1 MDGIEAHWFWF
12 AAGLILAG
20 LEMVVPGVYLMWLAM
35 AALATGVITLVALPS
50 LAVQV
55 TSFIFLSLIF
65 AFSARRMLRDRPIV
79 SSDPLLN
86 NRGGRMTGQT
96 ALVTQ
101 AIVSGS
107 GRVKVGDSEWIARG
121 PDTPVGERVR
131 ITGSDGSELL
141 VERVALISPS
151 NPPDGRTAED
161 A

>member
-12 AAGLILAG
+12 AAGLILGG

-35 AALATGVITLVALPS
+35 AALATGVITLVAVPS
-50 LAVQV
+50 LAVQA

-86 NRGGRMTGQT
+86 NRGGRLIGQT

-101 AIVSGS
+101 ALVSGS
-107 GRVKVGDSEWIARG
+107 GRIKVGDSEWIARG
-121 PDTPVGERVR
+121 PDMAVGERVR
-131 ITGSDGSELL
+131 IIGSDGSELL
-141 VERVALISPS
+141 VEPVGLIIDQGPA
-151 NPPDGRTAED
+151 DKA
-161 A
+161 

>member
-1 MDGIEAHWFWF
+1 VDGIEAHWFWF

-86 NRGGRMTGQT
+86 NRGGRLTGQT

-101 AIVSGS
+101 ALVSGS
-107 GRVKVGDSEWIARG
+107 GRIKVGDSEWIARG
-121 PDTPVGERVR
+121 PDMAVGERVR

-141 VERVALISPS
+141 VEPVGLIIDQDPA
-151 NPPDGRTAED
+151 GKA
-161 A
+161 

>member
-86 NRGGRMTGQT
+86 NRGGRLTGQT

-101 AIVSGS
+101 ALVSGS
-107 GRVKVGDSEWIARG
+107 GRIKVGDSEWIARG
-121 PDTPVGERVR
+121 PDMAVGERVR

-141 VERVALISPS
+141 VEPVGLIIDQDPA
-151 NPPDGRTAED
+151 GKA
-161 A
+161 

>member
-35 AALATGVITLVALPS
+35 AALATGVIALVALPS

-86 NRGGRMTGQT
+86 NRGGRLTGQT

-101 AIVSGS
+101 ALVSGS
-107 GRVKVGDSEWIARG
+107 GRIKVGDSEWIARG
-121 PDTPVGERVR
+121 PDMAVGERVR

-141 VERVALISPS
+141 VEPVGLIIDQDPA
-151 NPPDGRTAED
+151 GKA
-161 A
+161 

>member
-1 MDGIEAHWFWF
+1 VDGIEAHWLWF

-86 NRGGRMTGQT
+86 NRGGRLTGQT

-101 AIVSGS
+101 ALVSGS
-107 GRVKVGDSEWIARG
+107 GRIKVGDSEWIARG
-121 PDTPVGERVR
+121 PDMAVGERVR

-141 VERVALISPS
+141 VEPVGLIIDQDPA
-151 NPPDGRTAED
+151 GKA
-161 A
+161 

>member
-1 MDGIEAHWFWF
+1 MDGIDTYWFWF

-20 LEMVVPGVYLMWLAM
+20 LEMVVPGVYLLWLAM
-35 AALATGVITLVALPS
+35 AALATGVITLVAVPS

-86 NRGGRMTGQT
+86 NRGGRLVGQT

-101 AIVSGS
+101 ALVSGS
-107 GRVKVGDSEWIARG
+107 GRVKLGDGEWIARG
-121 PDTPVGERVR
+121 PDMAVGERVR
-131 ITGSDGSELL
+131 ITGTDGSELL
-141 VERVALISPS
+141 VEPVALIIDQGPASE
-151 NPPDGRTAED
+151 A
-161 A
+161 

>member
-12 AAGLILAG
+12 AAGLILGG

-35 AALATGVITLVALPS
+35 AALATGVITLVAVPS

-55 TSFIFLSLIF
+55 TCFIFLSLIF

-86 NRGGRMTGQT
+86 NRGGRMIGQT

-101 AIVSGS
+101 ALESGS
-107 GRVKVGDSEWIARG
+107 GRVKFGDSEWIARG
-121 PDTPVGERVR
+121 PDTAVGERVR
-131 ITGSDGSELL
+131 IIGSDGSELL
-141 VERVALISPS
+141 VAPVGLIIDQDPA
-151 NPPDGRTAED
+151 DQA
-161 A
+161 

>member
-1 MDGIEAHWFWF
+1 MDGIEAHWLWF

-35 AALATGVITLVALPS
+35 AALATGVIALVAVPS
-50 LAVQV
+50 LAIQV

-96 ALVTQ
+96 VLVTQ
-101 AIVSGS
+101 ALVSGS

-131 ITGSDGSELL
+131 ITGTDGAELL
-141 VERVALISPS
+141 VEPLPRIIDQAPAGE
-151 NPPDGRTAED
+151 P
-161 A
+161 

>member
-1 MDGIEAHWFWF
+1 MDGIEAHWLWF

-86 NRGGRMTGQT
+86 NRGGRLTGQT

-101 AIVSGS
+101 ALVSGS
-107 GRVKVGDSEWIARG
+107 GRIKVGDSEWIARG
-121 PDTPVGERVR
+121 PDMAVGERVR

-141 VERVALISPS
+141 VEPVGLIIDQDPA
-151 NPPDGRTAED
+151 GKA
-161 A
+161 

>member
-1 MDGIEAHWFWF
+1 MDGIEPHWLWF

-35 AALATGVITLVALPS
+35 AALATGVIALVAGPA
-50 LAVQV
+50 LAIQV

-101 AIVSGS
+101 VIVSGS

-121 PDTPVGERVR
+121 PDTLVGERVR

-141 VERVALISPS
+141 VEPVALIIDQGPA
-151 NPPDGRTAED
+151 DGE
-161 A
+161 

>member
-1 MDGIEAHWFWF
+1 MDGIEVHWFWF

-35 AALATGVITLVALPS
+35 AALATGVITLVAVPS

-55 TSFIFLSLIF
+55 TCFIFLSLIF
-65 AFSARRMLRDRPIV
+65 AFSARRMLKDRPIV

-121 PDTPVGERVR
+121 PDTPAGERVR

-141 VERVALISPS
+141 VEPVALII
-151 NPPDGRTAED
+151 DQGTTGGD
-161 A
+161 

>member
-86 NRGGRMTGQT
+86 NRGGRLTGQT

-101 AIVSGS
+101 ALVSGS
-107 GRVKVGDSEWIARG
+107 GRIKVGDSEWIARG
-121 PDTPVGERVR
+121 PDMAVGERVR
-131 ITGSDGSELL
+131 IIGSDGSELL
-141 VERVALISPS
+141 VEPVGLIIDQDPA
-151 NPPDGRTAED
+151 GKA
-161 A
+161 